1 MSESADSKIG
11 IHWRQLVGFQTLWPK
26 IADVRCLP
34 AYKFRIADNTPETF
48 VSVQQRRYAVAM
60 NYVPRLASVTR
71 SDFVACFVLATA
83 MAAIGQENIS
93 ANPQGPSP
101 QSAPYVPTLVYDVIS
116 VRQCPPGPQAI
127 GFENPAHSARLRA
140 KCVWAE
146 QLVGLANGV
155 MADRVL
161 GGPDWVRTV
170 SSNEVRFDVQAT
182 SDAAT
187 DDMLAK
193 LSNHEAALEKEHMLQ
208 QLLVDR
214 FRLKAHIENR
224 EKPAFTLLVA
234 RNGPR
239 MQTGDPPP
247 PSPPGEHSPGPKLI
261 ENKVDPRGVE
271 IDGHGATMDRLAKVL
286 ELWLR
291 KSVIDQ
297 TRLTGTFNFDL
308 KFHGT
313 LSDMAPDDGSMW
325 PPVETA
331 IRTFG
336 LELKSANVPLR
347 VVVIDS
353 IEMPSPN

>member
-1 MSESADSKIG
+1 MFA
-11 IHWRQLVGFQTLWPK
+11 P
-26 IADVRCLP
+26 P
-34 AYKFRIADNTPETF
+34 
-48 VSVQQRRYAVAM
+48 QQWRYAVAM
-60 NYVPRLASVTR
+60 IGIAQMTKATRYVIVVCIASV
-71 SDFVACFVLATA
+71 SAIAA
-83 MAAIGQENIS
+83 MGQERIS
-93 ANPQGPSP
+93 ANSQGPSP

-155 MADRVL
+155 MAARVL

-170 SSNEVRFDVQAT
+170 PSNEVRFDVQAT

-187 DDMLAK
+187 DEKLAK
-193 LSNHEAALEKEHMLQ
+193 LSDHEAALEKGHMLQ
-208 QLLVDR
+208 QLLADR
-214 FRLKAHIENR
+214 FRLKAHTETR
-224 EKPAFTLLVA
+224 GKPSLTLLVA
-234 RNGPR
+234 KNGPK
-239 MQTGDPPP
+239 MQTADPPP
-247 PSPPGEHSPGPKLI
+247 PSPPGEQSSGPKPI
-261 ENKVDPRGVE
+261 ENKSEPLGVE
-271 IDGHGATMDRLAKVL
+271 IVGHGTTMDRLAKVL

-291 KSVIDQ
+291 QSVIDQ
-297 TRLTGTFNFDL
+297 TKLADTFNFDL

-331 IRTFG
+331 IKALG
-336 LELKSANVPLR
+336 LELKITNVPMN

-353 IEMPSPN
+353 IEMPTPN

>member
-1 MSESADSKIG
+1 
-11 IHWRQLVGFQTLWPK
+11 
-26 IADVRCLP
+26 
-34 AYKFRIADNTPETF
+34 
-48 VSVQQRRYAVAM
+48 M
-60 NYVPRLASVTR
+60 NGVPRLTSGIRSVIVVCLV
-71 SDFVACFVLATA
+71 SATV

-93 ANPQGPSP
+93 ANPQGSSP
-101 QSAPYVPTLVYDVIS
+101 QSTPYVPTLVYDVVS

-161 GGPDWVRTV
+161 GGPNWVRTV
-170 SSNEVRFDVQAT
+170 PSNEVRFDVQAT
-182 SDAAT
+182 SDSAT
-187 DDMLAK
+187 DDKLAK
-193 LSNHEAALEKEHMLQ
+193 LSNHEAAMEKGHMLQ
-208 QLLVDR
+208 QLLADR
-214 FRLKAHIENR
+214 FRLKAHVETR
-224 EKPAFTLLVA
+224 EKPALALLVA
-234 RNGPR
+234 RSGPK
-239 MQTGDPPP
+239 MQTGAPPLQN
-247 PSPPGEHSPGPKLI
+247 PPGEQGSGPKVI
-261 ENKVDPRGVE
+261 ENKVDPLGVE

-297 TRLTGTFNFDL
+297 SGLTGTFNFDL

-331 IRTFG
+331 IRALG
-336 LELKSANVPLR
+336 LELKSTNVPLN